1 MTAVMTPKET
11 TMSQADLGALIA
23 PVCAIARKAGDEILE
38 IYGTDFAVRVKA
50 DASPVTDADEAAER
64 IIVDGSEEVRTQS
77 KRGGPCA
84 AAPAP

>member
-50 DASPVTDADEAAER
+50 YVLTVSEALYS
-64 IIVDGSEEVRTQS
+64 D
-77 KRGGPCA
+77 
-84 AAPAP
+84 